1 MVLSELL
8 LSELSF
14 TQWLIPALPTYRGAH
29 LFAFPSLSCLLSNME
44 EGATCLPASTV
55 WPVFLSIVF
64 SLSSGLQA
72 AGSSVF
78 PGLLSLPGIPG
89 FSQAPPQ
96 SSLQE
101 LQHSA
106 AAQSALLQQVHSA
119 SALESYPAQADGFP
133 SYPSTPGTP
142 FSLQT
147 GLSQSGWQ
155 WILKGFILLG
165 SNMRFTQE
173 LQWTIWQMTL
183 ANSLKEFLRDTGTE
197 TQVVFWKWLYR
208 NP

>member
-1 MVLSELL
+1 MTHFCSLVLQGS
-8 LSELSF
+8 SD
-14 TQWLIPALPTYRGAH
+14 W
-29 LFAFPSLSCLLSNME
+29 FAFPSVGCLFPNME
-44 EGATCLPASTV
+44 EKATLPQLSAV
-55 WPVFLSIVF
+55 WPVFLPIVF

-89 FSQAPPQ
+89 FSQTPPQ

-119 SALESYPAQADGFP
+119 SALESYPTQTDGFP

-155 WILKGFILLG
+155 WVLKVFILLG

-173 LQWTIWQMTL
+173 LQWTI
-183 ANSLKEFLRDTGTE
+183 
-197 TQVVFWKWLYR
+197 
-208 NP
+208 

>member
-1 MVLSELL
+1 MHIL
-8 LSELSF
+8 
-14 TQWLIPALPTYRGAH
+14 
-29 LFAFPSLSCLLSNME
+29 
-44 EGATCLPASTV
+44 TCFSV
-55 WPVFLSIVF
+55 NHF

-89 FSQAPPQ
+89 FSQNPSQ

-101 LQHSA
+101 LQHNA

-119 SALESYPAQADGFP
+119 AALESYPAQPEGFP
-133 SYPSTPGTP
+133 NYPSTPGTP

-155 WILKGFILLG
+155 WTSFDFSSPSIHHQNCLRTIVKNLINVNLAKSQKMKMRLILGKL
-165 SNMRFTQE
+165 
-173 LQWTIWQMTL
+173 WQ
-183 ANSLKEFLRDTGTE
+183 EFLNPTC
-197 TQVVFWKWLYR
+197 VFKRVLSKNIPMCKYAD
-208 NP
+208 ND

>member
-1 MVLSELL
+1 MKM
-8 LSELSF
+8 SF
-14 TQWLIPALPTYRGAH
+14 RYH
-29 LFAFPSLSCLLSNME
+29 CSL
-44 EGATCLPASTV
+44 TC
-55 WPVFLSIVF
+55 SICCF

-89 FSQAPPQ
+89 FSQNPSQ

-101 LQHSA
+101 LQHNA

-119 SALESYPAQADGFP
+119 SALDSYPAQPDGFP

-142 FSLQT
+142 FSLQP

-155 WILKGFILLG
+155 WIYFNLYSLLEQHHNCLRTALNNVTNVKVTRSQKIRIILGKLGEKFKNHGCIFFNGFKSEHSPL
-165 SNMRFTQE
+165 
-173 LQWTIWQMTL
+173 
-183 ANSLKEFLRDTGTE
+183 
-197 TQVVFWKWLYR
+197 
-208 NP
+208 